1 MAGYYKEEVVSK
13 QKREFVGR
21 TLLNGIKH
29 IMGSHRALLLTALIL
44 AGEIIAITWS
54 DKNADSLEGLDR
66 LAASG
71 RTASIIAM
79 SIAADIFAV
88 FLAGRPIK
96 ARKYNRA
103 LVSVGLTDRAGMPPQ
118 LLKEEPYHDDDYG
131 NCEKLTF
138 LSNGVP
144 YSAWYDNLEA
154 LETAFEKRILYV
166 NIGNKVSII
175 ELIVTSP
182 DASLPTNIVWS
193 DDHLTASDSTYVLGK
208 ALPDRDLTYNTD
220 DEPNLLIAATTGGGK
235 TNLLREQIHQAIEHG
250 VKTLL
255 IDKKR
260 GIDYSKNITS
270 HVTVLME
277 DEEIAGALQEVIG
290 EMTKRF
296 DEIAKCEGANNIKEY
311 REQGHQMQRILVVVD
326 EMAQLTQRKTASSA
340 DKKVTDSI
348 ILNLSRIAQLG
359 RAAGITLVLA
369 TQRPS
374 EDVLPRQVASNIN
387 IRICGKADENLSR
400 VAFGDGRA
408 DKQVPKNIRGRF
420 MLEDGTMFQAYFYK

>member
-1 MAGYYKEEVVSK
+1 MAGYYKEEIVSK

-29 IMGSHRALLLTALIL
+29 IMGSHRALLLAALIL

-71 RTASIIAM
+71 RTVSIIAM

-88 FLAGRPIK
+88 FLAGGPIK

-103 LVSVGLTDRAGMPPQ
+103 LISVGLTDRVGMPPQ

-166 NIGNKVSII
+166 NVGNKVNII
-175 ELIVTSP
+175 ELIVASP

-193 DDHLTASDSTYVLGK
+193 DDHLPADDAEYVLGK
-208 ALPDRDLTYNTD
+208 ALPNRDLKYNTD
-220 DEPNLLIAATTGGGK
+220 DEPNALIAATTGGGK
-235 TNLLREQIHQAIEHG
+235 TNLIRSQIHQALERD
-250 VKTLL
+250 VRVLL

-260 GIDYSKNITS
+260 GIDFGKNITN
-270 HVTVLME
+270 HVTVLKE
-277 DEEIAGALQEVIG
+277 DKEIAIALQEIVE
-290 EMTKRF
+290 EMNRRF
-296 DEIAKCEGANNIKEY
+296 DEIACCEGANNIREY
-311 REQGHQMQRILVVVD
+311 RALGHKMQRILIVVD
-326 EMAQLTQRKTASSA
+326 ELAQLTQRKSASVA
-340 DKKVTDSI
+340 DKKITDSI
-348 ILNLSRIAQLG
+348 ILSLSRIAQLG
-359 RAAGITLVLA
+359 RAAGITLVLS

-387 IRICGKADENLSR
+387 LKICGKADENLSR
-400 VAFGDGRA
+400 VVFGDSRA
-408 DKQVPKNIRGRF
+408 DKLVPKNIKGRF
-420 MLEDGTMFQAYFYK
+420 MLEDGTMFQAYFKQ